1 MKAFS
6 ICLRAGVLA
15 VSITAGAAA
24 FFLLPVKFADAA
36 GDDVRTLA
44 AEVVVMK
51 ADAQR
56 IFSPASALSKLHRG
70 GEVARLRGS
79 LAVLPLLIRAARDKS
94 PSLAATEN
102 GRVELILRALD
113 KNDGVAVI
121 EGLGELAA
129 AYPFDTTGL
138 LPPDDRPAARKRAKS
153 LDKAYCAS
161 CHEVPDLTA
170 VRPAWNLFKL
180 ARTVPPTELAARL
193 VIGIRGDVLTG
204 LENPL
209 RNSEI
214 SALIAYYIKVR

>member
-1 MKAFS
+1 MAAS
-6 ICLRAGVLA
+6 YLCLRAGVLA
-15 VSITAGAAA
+15 ASIAAGAAA
-24 FFLLPVKFADAA
+24 FFLLPVKPADAA
-36 GDDVRTLA
+36 GDDARQLA
-44 AEVVVMK
+44 AEITVMK
-51 ADAQR
+51 GDGRR
-56 IFSPASALSKLHRG
+56 IFSAALSKRHRG
-70 GEVARLRGS
+70 GAEARLRGS

-94 PSLAATEN
+94 PSPAATEEN
-102 GRVELILRALD
+102 GRVERILRALD
-113 KNDGVAVI
+113 KNDGAAVM

-138 LPPDDRPAARKRAKS
+138 LPPDNRPAALRSAKS

-180 ARTVPPTELAARL
+180 AQTIPPAELAARL
-193 VIGIRGDVLTG
+193 VIGVRGDRLTG
-204 LENPL
+204 LDNPL